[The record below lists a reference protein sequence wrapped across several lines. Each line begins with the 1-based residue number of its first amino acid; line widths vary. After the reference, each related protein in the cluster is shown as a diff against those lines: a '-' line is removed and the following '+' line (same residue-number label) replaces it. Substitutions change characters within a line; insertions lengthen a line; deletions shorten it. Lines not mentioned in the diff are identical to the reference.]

1 MSNDFLDQ
9 RGDYHSLIAF
19 KKAECIYDITY
30 HFAHAV
36 TTIL

>member
-19 KKAECIYDITY
+19 KR
-30 HFAHAV
+30 
-36 TTIL
+36 TISPIAFSRLATGR